1 MTSIA
6 TGDAAGTPAANPV
19 AQTQKNGGPR
29 ALLHRIHVVAGI
41 LVAPLLVI
49 AAVTGVA
56 YALAP
61 SIEKVVYH
69 EELTA
74 TSGLPA
80 QPLEKQVEV
89 AQRVHPELPVT
100 AVQVPEKPGQTTR
113 VMFND
118 EQLKS
123 ESYRHA
129 VFVDPGDLSI
139 KGDLVQYGS
148 SAALPLRAW
157 ISEGHRRLWIDSN
170 FGRLYSET
178 AASWMGALAIG
189 GLWLWWDRSRRKRT
203 QGTSKRAHHMRRHA
217 NVGLAVSVGLLFLT
231 VTGLTWSW
239 VAGTGIAKLRETM
252 DWYAPKPA
260 ITATAPA
267 NYDWSE
273 ANSVMNLARAEGLSG
288 KVELTPP
295 EAGTVWMAKEAREEW
310 RMGIETVTVDG
321 STGAMVDRIHFADW
335 PLPAK
340 LTEWLINAHMGILFG
355 WVNQL
360 VLALIGVALLAMIVR
375 GYAMWFGRSRGGRP
389 GRFPAPTRWRDIR
402 PGVAAAVV
410 ALLIAYSVVA
420 PLFGVTLVGFV
431 IIDWAWRK
439 LRRG

>member
-6 TGDAAGTPAANPV
+6 TGDAAGSPAANPV
-19 AQTQKNGGPR
+19 AKTQKNGGPR
-29 ALLHRIHVVAGI
+29 AFLHRIHVVAGI
-41 LVAPLLVI
+41 LVAPLIVI
-49 AAVTGVA
+49 ATITGVA

-61 SIEKVVYH
+61 SMEKAVYR
-69 EELTA
+69 EQLTA
-74 TSGLPA
+74 TSNLPA

-89 AQRVHPELPVT
+89 AQRLHPDLPVS

-123 ESYRHA
+123 DSYRHA
-129 VFVDPGDLSI
+129 VFVDPGDLSV

-178 AASWMGALAIG
+178 AASWMGALALG

-217 NVGLAVSVGLLFLT
+217 NVGVGISLGLLFLT

-239 VAGTGIAKLRETM
+239 VAGTDIGKLREAM

-260 ITATAPA
+260 VTASAPA
-267 NYDWSE
+267 SYDWSE
-273 ANSVMNLARAEGLSG
+273 ADNVMAVARGEGLAG

-295 EAGTVWMAKEAREEW
+295 EAGTTWVAKEAREEW
-310 RMGIETVTVDG
+310 RMGIETVAVDG
-321 STGAMVDRIHFADW
+321 PTAGVVDRIHFADW

-360 VLALIGVALLAMIVR
+360 VLALIGVGLLAMIVR
-375 GYAMWFGRSRGGRP
+375 GYAMWFGRGRGSSFGKLP
-389 GRFPAPTRWRDIR
+389 TPTRWRDMD
-402 PGVAAAVV
+402 PKVAATVV
-410 ALLIAYSVVA
+410 VLLIAYSVVA
-420 PLFGVTLVGFV
+420 PLFGVTLVAFV
-431 IIDWAWRK
+431 VVDWAWRK
-439 LRRG
+439 VRKG